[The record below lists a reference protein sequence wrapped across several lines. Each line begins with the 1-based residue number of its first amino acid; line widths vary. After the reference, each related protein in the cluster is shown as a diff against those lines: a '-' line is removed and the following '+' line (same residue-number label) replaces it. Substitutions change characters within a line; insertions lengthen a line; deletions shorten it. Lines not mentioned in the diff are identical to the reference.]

1 MKLKGRISVY
11 DDNGDII
18 VKISDTEANFS
29 DVVTST
35 LEKICQAEVPVKTI
49 SNLKKAEVKEDV
61 PNTSKAKNITPPAF
75 LTEKET
81 SDEQEIPITIEDIGS
96 HVIQHLG
103 AKYKG
108 KTVADAAADA
118 NYVKWLI
125 EKFSPAK
132 PETKEEYN
140 LIMRF
145 VGREDAVKA

>member
-49 SNLKKAEVKEDV
+49 SNLEKAEVKEDV
-61 PNTSKAKNITPPAF
+61 PNTSKAKEITPPSF
-75 LTEKET
+75 LTGESK
-81 SDEQEIPITIEDIGS
+81 QEEIQITIEDIGS